1 MDLNHEI
8 KLLRIIFISL
18 STSHGTEA
26 EVIMLSV
33 SLIAMHNVSVPL
45 CRKCASLKIYFIIIL
60 FCFNHSIILMLIIVW
75 LAKEKINVFFFIFLS
90 AFLF

>member
-8 KLLRIIFISL
+8 ELLRIIFISL

-33 SLIAMHNVSVPL
+33 SLITMHNVSVPL
-45 CRKCASLKIYFIIIL
+45 CPECASLKI
-60 FCFNHSIILMLIIVW
+60 
-75 LAKEKINVFFFIFLS
+75 
-90 AFLF
+90 

>member
-18 STSHGTEA
+18 RASHGTEA

-45 CRKCASLKIYFIIIL
+45 CRKCASLKIYSIIIL
-60 FCFNHSIILMLIIVW
+60 FGFNHLIILLLIIVW
-75 LAKEKINVFFFIFLS
+75 LGKEQK
-90 AFLF
+90 